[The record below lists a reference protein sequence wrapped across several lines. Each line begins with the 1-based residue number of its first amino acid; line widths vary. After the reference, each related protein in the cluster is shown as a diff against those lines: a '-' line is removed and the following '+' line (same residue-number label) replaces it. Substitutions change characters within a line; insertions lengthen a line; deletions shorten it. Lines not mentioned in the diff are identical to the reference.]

1 MDFLFYLSLMKFIFF
16 FFFLISL
23 ALFTSCS
30 DSPISKKLSG
40 SDSLVI
46 NFKEQMTDS
55 VTKTV
60 TTIENNA
67 IRKLIGFVDAK
78 ATEEFKCGYDGNLTF
93 YSNGGEILP
102 VVFKYKEADC
112 RHFLF
117 ELDGKL
123 MSTKMS
129 KEAADFLE
137 NLESGN
143 NQY

>member
-1 MDFLFYLSLMKFIFF
+1 MDFLFYLSLMKLIFVF
-16 FFFLISL
+16 FSLL
-23 ALFTSCS
+23 ALFLFSSCT

-46 NFKEQMTDS
+46 NFKEQINDS

-60 TTIENNA
+60 TTIERNA
-67 IRKLIGFVDAK
+67 IRKLIRFVDARS
-78 ATEEFKCGYDGNLTF
+78 AEEYKCGYDGNLTF
-93 YSNGGEILP
+93 YVDGGAILP

-129 KEAADFLE
+129 KEAADFLGS
-137 NLESGN
+137 LEIGS